1 MNYASNLAKFTS
13 APPSIEPLR
22 PESILNGIGPIN
34 PPFPTVEMMRRGKM
48 NFEAPLGSLGE
59 IREIGRGL
67 SWLPNHHRLGG
78 LATDIPHPWS
88 SSLCLA
94 SSPTQL
100 QGIGEQASLF
110 AHGGPTQYSTYAASQ
125 QHASGIGSNPDDLFD
140 LDLNPDF

>member
-1 MNYASNLAKFTS
+1 
-13 APPSIEPLR
+13 
-22 PESILNGIGPIN
+22 
-34 PPFPTVEMMRRGKM
+34 M

-67 SWLPNHHRLGG
+67 SRLPDHRRLGD
-78 LATDIPHPWS
+78 LLLTF
-88 SSLCLA
+88 LNQA

-125 QHASGIGSNPDDLFD
+125 QHASGVGNNPDDLFD